1 MDLTIANSIQCVG
14 LPIIVTSTK
23 PHLNFLV
30 DTGASHNVI
39 FSFVYEGLL
48 DFFTKLGTEG
58 TTFGIE
64 GNMIKTQEVKAVI
77 TFGEKSYE
85 TVFSVIEADEAV
97 NHLEESN
104 GFQLHG
110 ILGVDFLTKNK
121 WIIDFDKLKITL
133 PSE

>member
-1 MDLTIANSIQCVG
+1 MSISIANSVQCVG

-39 FSFVYEGLL
+39 FSFVYQGLQ
-48 DFFTKLGTEG
+48 DFFTELETERN
-58 TTFGIE
+58 TFGID
-64 GNMIKTQEVKAVI
+64 GNMIKSQEVKAII
-77 TFGEKSYE
+77 TFGEKSSD
-85 TVFSVIEADEAV
+85 TIFSVIEADEAV
-97 NHLEESN
+97 SQLEEAN

-121 WIIDFDKLKITL
+121 WIIDFDKLQITY
-133 PSE
+133 

>member
-1 MDLTIANSIQCVG
+1 MSISIANSIQYVG

-39 FSFVYEGLL
+39 FSFVYEGLS
-48 DFFTKLGTEG
+48 DFFTLLETERN
-58 TTFGIE
+58 TFGID
-64 GNMIKTQEVKAVI
+64 GNMMKSQEVKAVV
-77 TFGEKSYE
+77 TFGELQTE
-85 TVFSVIEADEAV
+85 TIFSVVEANEAV

-121 WIIDFDKLKITL
+121 WIIDFKKLQITY
-133 PSE
+133 